1 MIAPA
6 LGLAISI
13 AAVVFGVRTRARDPL
28 NGKLAIAL
36 GIVGII
42 FNLYALLRGL

>member
-6 LGLAISI
+6 LGLLISD
-13 AAVVFGVRTRARDPL
+13 AAVAFGVYTRRRDPL

-36 GIVGII
+36 GIVGIV
-42 FNLYALLRGL
+42 FNLYALAQAL